1 MRRFRQRWRR
11 WKTLLFSEVQTWQK
25 AGLIGLVVILL
36 VIGARIGGGLRS
48 LEWMAF
54 DSLMRSRPAE
64 TIDDRI
70 LVIGIDDQDIQQL
83 NTYPVPD
90 QILADLMATVQKSE
104 PAAIGVDIFRDQP
117 VGSGREALINVF
129 KRHPNTFIINRVSS
143 IDGQSS
149 ERGIQPPKG
158 VNVQQVG
165 FSNVLPD
172 ADGHLRRSL
181 MVLEDPQDQ
190 TLYNS
195 LFLQLALKY
204 LEIQGYQTKETE
216 TLEFFSGSK
225 TVAIP
230 KFDQPTGFY
239 TELDRGGYQTLLNF
253 RSGKDPFRTVP
264 LRDFNKIQP
273 QEIRGKIV
281 LIGMTAR
288 SVKDFVSVGA
298 VPSEIPSTYLGV
310 LVQAHGVSQIIS
322 TVLNDRPLL
331 NTWSIAW
338 EYVWIAIWG
347 ILGMSLGRSLRSPWQ
362 ILLSTGVMSLVLIVL
377 SYLAL
382 LSGWWIPL
390 IPAAIV
396 LVFNGAGFAA
406 ALFYRDRQELE
417 TQEAI
422 RQHTVGQVFSIIH
435 NGPLQQLARLIKEQK
450 DQTVP
455 NEALIYD
462 LITLNQSLRNLET
475 KLDFV
480 AHQRT
485 GKIVVGS
492 EIIDLNYPLDELLTL
507 VCDATLRREQDF
519 PNFVK
524 IQHRFID
531 IELTDDKKLSL
542 EQKSSLCY
550 FLEEAL
556 CNVGKHAIAATQLWV
571 FCGKEQSHSVIRVKD
586 NGETQKLMRRRKSG
600 GIGGTEFAEKLEKQ
614 LGGRFRRSLNR
625 PRGVICELIWK

>member
-1 MRRFRQRWRR
+1 MVRFKQRWRTWR
-11 WKTLLFSEVQTWQK
+11 TWLFSEVQTWRN

-36 VIGARIGGGLRS
+36 VVATRVGGGLQS

-54 DSLMRSRPAE
+54 DSLMRLRPAE

-70 LVIGIDDQDIQQL
+70 LVIGIDDQDIKQL

-90 QILADLMATVQKSE
+90 QVLAELITAIQRSN

-117 VGSGREALINVF
+117 VGSGRKALIEVF
-129 KRHPNTFIINRVSS
+129 KRNPNTVVINRVASGDD
-143 IDGQSS
+143 I
-149 ERGIQPPKG
+149 GIRPPDRIAIE
-158 VNVQQVG
+158 QVG

-172 ADGHLRRSL
+172 ADGHLRRNL
-181 MVLEDPQDQ
+181 IVMQDPQDQ
-190 TLYNS
+190 TMYFS
-195 LFLQLALKY
+195 LSLQLALKY
-204 LEIQGYQTKETE
+204 LETQGYKTKDSEI
-216 TLEFFSGSK
+216 LEFVSGSRS
-225 TVAIP
+225 VVIP
-230 KFDQPTGFY
+230 KFNQSTGFY
-239 TELDRGGYQTLLNF
+239 VDADRGGYQTLLNF
-253 RSGKDPFRTVP
+253 RSGRQPFRVVS
-264 LRDFNKIQP
+264 LREFNAGKV
-273 QEIRGKIV
+273 QEMRGKVV
-281 LIGMTAR
+281 LIGMTAK

-298 VPSEIPSTYLGV
+298 VPSELPSTYLGV
-310 LVQAHGVSQIIS
+310 LVQAHSVSQMIS

-331 NTWSIAW
+331 NTWAISW
-338 EYVWIAIWG
+338 EYSWIAVWG
-347 ILGMSLGRSLRSPWQ
+347 ILGMSFGRSLRSPWR

-377 SYLAL
+377 CYVAL

-396 LVFNGAGFAA
+396 LVLNGAGLAA

-422 RQHTVGQVFSIIH
+422 RQHTVGQIFNIIH

-450 DQTVP
+450 DQAIPDRT
-455 NEALIYD
+455 LIYD
-462 LITLNQSLRNLET
+462 LMTLNQSLRTLET
-475 KLDFV
+475 KIDFV

-485 GKIVVGS
+485 GKIVVGT

-519 PNFVK
+519 PNFAK

-531 IELTDDKKLSL
+531 IESLDDRTLSL
-542 EQKSSLCY
+542 EQKGSLCY

-571 FCGKEQSHSVIRVKD
+571 FCGQEQSYFVIRVKD
-586 NGETQKLMRRRKSG
+586 NGETQKLTRRRKSG

-614 LGGRFRRSLNR
+614 LGGKFRRSLNR
-625 PRGVICELIWK
+625 PHGVICELIWK